1 MENLER
7 TVRKSFDREMEDHQT
22 ERRTRHV
29 TSTEHGKQLGR
40 RRSWIL
46 PERLWE
52 KGFWPGI

>member
-46 PERLWE
+46 PERLSE